1 MSLRFKFIQS
11 RLRSKTTDTS
21 GFSLCVLTVGQQ
33 LKQLPQLKQ
42 VLAGVMAFIL
52 VIATSSPSISQ
63 VTNNYGEA
71 LQKSILFYEAQQA
84 GKLPEWNRFPWRGDS
99 TLEDG
104 SDVGVDLSGGWVDAG
119 DNVKFNYP
127 MANTVVNLAWG
138 GIEYYDA
145 FRQSGQLG
153 HLSQNI
159 KWATDYLLNS
169 FVNDNPGEY
178 VLYGQVGNGKQ
189 DHNWWGPLEVV
200 HYEMERPAYKIDTS
214 CPGTDLAAETSAALA
229 SSSILFRKNGE
240 TEYADL
246 LVQKAERLFDFAD
259 SYRGKYS
266 DCLKEAVPFYTSVN
280 GDQDELVWGA
290 IWLHKAKKAQQ
301 NIRYSGSYLTKA
313 EAEYEKM
320 SKPYDYTYQF
330 DDKSY
335 GTYVLLA
342 QETGKREYQQ
352 RAEAWLDFWTI
363 GYQGRRITYT
373 PGGLA
378 FLVKWGSLT
387 LSANT
392 SFVAFIY
399 SDWLKSQ
406 GEIAKAE
413 RYFDFGVSQVNY
425 ILGQNPSQRSYII
438 GYGENYP
445 QNPHHR
451 TAHGSW
457 LNNMSQPVVN
467 RNLLMGALV
476 GGPDQQDNW
485 ADDRTDWIRNEVAVG
500 YNGGITGALA
510 KMYAEFGGEPLAE
523 ISFPEVNEPEIF
535 VESQIASGQQGSE
548 LNLSIVNQSTAPAR
562 GLENPMVRVFYTPK
576 SGKTESLSV
585 STVSNDCPRNSSS
598 SPVMLENGVYYTE
611 VSCEGTVVYPGGEED
626 YKKQITLKL
635 TNKSASDNSGLL
647 SRLSGM
653 FTKPI
658 QITKICL
665 YDHDEL
671 VWESDL

>member
-1 MSLRFKFIQS
+1 MYLKFKF
-11 RLRSKTTDTS
+11 
-21 GFSLCVLTVGQQ
+21 GQY
-33 LKQLPQLKQ
+33 LKQLLKLKQ
-42 VLAGVMAFIL
+42 VLAGVMAL
-52 VIATSSPSISQ
+52 VFVVATSSPSISQ

-71 LQKSILFYEAQQA
+71 LQKSILFYEAQQT

-104 SDVGVDLSGGWVDAG
+104 ADVGLELSGGWVDAG
-119 DNVKFNYP
+119 DNVKFNFP
-127 MANTVVNLAWG
+127 LANTVVNLAWG
-138 GIEYYDA
+138 GVEYYDA
-145 FRQSGQLG
+145 YQKSAQLG

-169 FVNDNPGEY
+169 FANDNPGEY

-189 DHNWWGPLEVV
+189 DHSWWGPLEVV

-214 CPGTDLAAETSAALA
+214 CPGTELAAETSAALA
-229 SSSILFRKNGE
+229 SSSILFRKNGDL
-240 TEYADL
+240 EYADL
-246 LVQKAERLFDFAD
+246 LVQKAEGLFDFAD
-259 SYRGKYS
+259 RYRGKYS
-266 DCLKEAVPFYTSVN
+266 DCLTAAVPFYTSVS
-280 GDQDELVWGA
+280 GYQDELVWGA
-290 IWLHKAKKAQQ
+290 IWLHKAKQAQQ
-301 NIRYSGSYLTKA
+301 NSRYSGAYLAKA
-313 EAEYEKM
+313 EAEYFKM
-320 SKPYDYTYQF
+320 NKPFDYTHQF

-335 GTYVLLA
+335 GNYVLLA
-342 QETGKREYQQ
+342 KETGKKEYQQ

-378 FLVKWGSLT
+378 FLVEWGSLA

-392 SFVAFIY
+392 SFLAFIY

-406 GEIAKAE
+406 GEIAKAK

-457 LNNMSQPVVN
+457 LNNMTKPVGT

-485 ADDRTDWIRNEVAVG
+485 QDDRTDWVRNEVAVG
-500 YNGGITGALA
+500 YNAGITGALA
-510 KMYAEFGGEPLAE
+510 KMYDEFGGEPLAE

-535 VESQIASGQQGSE
+535 VESQIAASQTGTE
-548 LNLSIVNQSTAPAR
+548 LQFSIVNQSTAPAR
-562 GLENPMVRVFYTPK
+562 GLENPLVRVFYTPR
-576 SGKTESLSV
+576 SGQAEGLSI
-585 STVSNDCPRNSSS
+585 STISNDCPRNWAS
-598 SPVMLENGVYYTE
+598 SPVKQNNGVYYTE
-611 VSCEGTVVYPGGEED
+611 VSCDGTVIYPGGKED
-626 YKKQITLKL
+626 YRKQITLKL
-635 TNKSASDNSGLL
+635 SPKSASNKSGLF
-647 SRLSGM
+647 SSWGGI
-653 FTKPI
+653 FTKPM

-665 YDHDEL
+665 YDQDEL

>member
-1 MSLRFKFIQS
+1 MYLRFKFNHY
-11 RLRSKTTDTS
+11 LKRSPK
-21 GFSLCVLTVGQQ
+21 
-33 LKQLPQLKQ
+33 LKQLLGGLM
-42 VLAGVMAFIL
+42 VFVL
-52 VIATSSPSISQ
+52 VIATALPSISQ
-63 VTNNYGEA
+63 GTENYGEA

-104 SDVGVDLSGGWVDAG
+104 AEVGVDLSGGWVDAG

-138 GIEYYDA
+138 GVEYYDA
-145 FRQSGQLG
+145 YEKSGQLV

-159 KWATDYLLNS
+159 KWATDYLVNS
-169 FVNDNPGEY
+169 FANDNPGEY
-178 VLYGQVGNGKQ
+178 VLYGQVGDGKQ
-189 DHNWWGPLEVV
+189 DHKWWGPLEVV
-200 HYEMERPAYKIDTS
+200 HYEMERPVYKIDTS

-240 TEYADL
+240 IEYADL
-246 LVQKAERLFDFAD
+246 LVQKAEGLFDFAD
-259 SYRGKYS
+259 RYRGRYS
-266 DCLKEAVPFYTSVN
+266 DCLKEAVPFYTSIN

-290 IWLHKAKKAQQ
+290 IWLHKAKQAQ
-301 NIRYSGSYLTKA
+301 NYSYSGSYLTKA
-313 EAEYEKM
+313 ESEYENM
-320 SKPYDYTYQF
+320 TKPYDYTYQF

-335 GTYVLLA
+335 GIYVLLA
-342 QETGKREYQQ
+342 QETAKEEYQR

-363 GYQGRRITYT
+363 GHQGKRITYT

-378 FLVKWGSLT
+378 FLVKWASLP

-392 SFVAFIY
+392 SFVAFVY

-406 GEIAKAE
+406 GEIKKAQ

-425 ILGQNPSQRSYII
+425 ILGQNPSRRSYMI

-457 LNNMSQPVVN
+457 LNNMSKPVAT

-476 GGPDQQDNW
+476 GGPDQEDNW
-485 ADDRTDWIRNEVAVG
+485 KDDRGDWVQNEVGVG
-500 YNGGITGALA
+500 YNAGFTSALA
-510 KMYAEFGGEPLAE
+510 KMYAEFGGEPLTE
-523 ISFPEVNEPEIF
+523 ISFPEVREPEIF
-535 VESQIASGQQGSE
+535 VKYQTTARNQVTE

-562 GLENPMVRVFYTPK
+562 GIEDPVMRVFYMSE
-576 SGKTESLSV
+576 SGQAERASV
-585 STVSNDCPRNSSS
+585 STESNDCPNNFSST
-598 SPVMLENGVYYTE
+598 PVKLKQNLYYTE
-611 VSCEGTVVYPGGEED
+611 VSCQDTVVYPGGKED
-626 YKKQITLKL
+626 YKKQITLKF
-635 TNKSASDNSGLL
+635 TNQSNGNIGGFFGSLGSL
-647 SRLSGM
+647 

-658 QITKICL
+658 QITRICL
-665 YDHDEL
+665 YDQDEL
-671 VWESDL
+671 IWESDL

>member
-1 MSLRFKFIQS
+1 MYLRFIFSHQ
-11 RLRSKTTDTS
+11 LR
-21 GFSLCVLTVGQQ
+21 QQ
-33 LKQLPQLKQ
+33 LKRLPKLKQ
-42 VLAGVMAFIL
+42 ILAGVLALIL
-52 VIATSSPSISQ
+52 VLATTYPSLSQ
-63 VTNNYGEA
+63 KTENYGEA

-104 SDVGVDLSGGWVDAG
+104 AEVGVDLSGGWVDAG

-127 MANTVVNLAWG
+127 MAFTVVNLAWG
-138 GIEYYDA
+138 GVEYYDA
-145 FRQSGQLG
+145 YQKSGQLE

-159 KWATDYLLNS
+159 KWATDYLVNS
-169 FVNDNPGEY
+169 FANDNPGEY

-189 DHNWWGPLEVV
+189 DHKWWGPLEVV
-200 HYEMERPAYKIDTS
+200 HYEMERPVYKIDTS
-214 CPGTDLAAETSAALA
+214 CPGTELAAETSAALA
-229 SSSILFRKNGE
+229 SSSILFRKNGDIA
-240 TEYADL
+240 YADL
-246 LVQKAERLFDFAD
+246 LVQKAESLYDFAD
-259 SYRGKYS
+259 RYRGKYS
-266 DCLKEAVPFYTSVN
+266 DCLTEAVPFYTSIN
-280 GDQDELVWGA
+280 GNQDELVWGA
-290 IWLHKAKKAQQ
+290 IWLHKAKQAQ
-301 NIRYSGSYLTKA
+301 NYNYSGSYLTKA
-313 EAEYEKM
+313 ENEYEPM
-320 SKPYDYTYQF
+320 TKPYDYTYQF

-335 GTYVLLA
+335 GIYVLLA
-342 QETGKREYQQ
+342 LETGKEEYQQ

-363 GYQGRRITYT
+363 GHQGKRITYS

-378 FLVKWGSLT
+378 FLVKWASLP

-406 GEIAKAE
+406 GEINKAE
-413 RYFDFGVSQVNY
+413 RYFDFGVSQINY
-425 ILGQNPSQRSYII
+425 ILGQNPSRRSYLI

-457 LNNMSQPVVN
+457 LNNMSKPVAT

-485 ADDRTDWIRNEVAVG
+485 EDDRSDWVKNEVGVG
-500 YNGGITGALA
+500 YNAGFTGALA
-510 KMYAEFGGEPLAE
+510 KMYAEFGGEPLPE
-523 ISFPEVNEPEIF
+523 ISFPEVSEPEIF
-535 VESQIASGQQGSE
+535 VEFKTAGVKQATE

-562 GLENPMVRVFYTPK
+562 GLKNPLLRVFYT
-576 SGKTESLSV
+576 SESRQAESIST
-585 STVSNDCPRNSSS
+585 STVSQDCPRNSASL
-598 SPVMLENGVYYTE
+598 PVKLKNNLYYTE
-611 VSCEGTVVYPGGEED
+611 VSCGGTVVYPGGEED

-635 TNKSASDNSGLL
+635 ANNSNSGNLFSGL
-647 SRLSGM
+647 SSI

-665 YDHDEL
+665 YDQDEL
-671 VWESDL
+671 IWESDF